1 MTKIIVIIVSLLLI
15 SGIVF
20 LYLGEMLQNN
30 EPKQYF
36 NQKEENLI
44 TIKMPVSGII
54 TPHHLVAKN
63 LIEKLFAQTA
73 KDNESVTI
81 DRIVLISPNHF
92 HVKGGD
98 LIVAN
103 ENISQNVVIDMELA
117 NTLNKKEYAYIN
129 NNAFKKEH
137 GIQGLI
143 PFVDKYFP
151 DVKVLPLMIEDG
163 TGDDRLDKLAD
174 YLVSDEV
181 EGNTLLILSS
191 DFSHELTSDISGIH
205 DIVAI
210 DAIENFDLDKVH
222 TLDTDCLGGLRL
234 IMQFSKKQGYENFE
248 LLANSSS
255 SEVYNNFFIG
265 ENTSYVTGQFKLGQ
279 KDQNQKRI
287 ANMLF
292 GGDVMLDR
300 TIRTTV
306 QRLSVS
312 YFTDKIHRI
321 FWAQDINMVNIEG
334 PITDNISVSN
344 VSMDNSNHFKFTF
357 SKEHTK
363 EFCDINRINMV
374 SIGNNHILNFGRD
387 GLKQTQEFL
396 EENDIDYVGVPEENA
411 ENIVFKDMGG
421 RKIAFVAY
429 NDFAPPSLE
438 KTIELVEQ
446 AKQNSDFTVVYP
458 HWGQEYN
465 KKMTKKQRD
474 TAHLLIDAGADLII
488 GAHPHVIEPVE
499 IYKNKVIFYSLGNF
513 VFDQYFNDDVRERML
528 INVMIDENDEIN
540 FVLTP
545 LWTNQFGQLEL
556 ADATRREK
564 ILKEMSQNSIVSDE
578 IREDI
583 HNGGF
588 DVSNQSS
595 VINNTL
601 KL

>member
-1 MTKIIVIIVSLLLI
+1 MTKIIIIIVSLLLVGCI
-15 SGIVF
+15 AF
-20 LYLGEMLQNN
+20 LYLGETSQNN

-36 NQKEENLI
+36 TQKEENLV
-44 TIKMPVSGII
+44 TVKMPISGII

-73 KDNESVTI
+73 KDNKKVVI

-92 HVKGGD
+92 HVSGGD

-103 ENISQNVVIDMELA
+103 KSIAENTNTDIELA
-117 NTLNKKEYAYIN
+117 NILNQKKYVYIN
-129 NNAFKKEH
+129 NNAFKEEH
-137 GIQGLI
+137 GIQVLI
-143 PFVDKYFP
+143 PFVNKYFP
-151 DVKVLPLMIEDG
+151 DAKILPLMIEDG
-163 TGDDRLDKLAD
+163 TSDDRIDELAN
-174 YLVSDEV
+174 YLASDEV
-181 EGNTLLILSS
+181 KGNTLLVLSS
-191 DFSHELTSDISGIH
+191 DFSHDLTPDISGVH
-205 DIVAI
+205 DRVAI
-210 DAIENFDLDKVH
+210 DTIENFDLDKVH
-222 TLDTDCLGGLRL
+222 SLDTDCLGGLRL

-248 LLANSSS
+248 LLANSNS

-279 KDQNQKRI
+279 KQQNQKRVV
-287 ANMLF
+287 NMLF

-300 TIRTTV
+300 TVRTAA
-306 QRLSVS
+306 QRLGVS

-321 FWAQDINMVNIEG
+321 FWAQDINMINIEG

-344 VSMDNSNHFKFTF
+344 VSMDNPNHFKFTF
-357 SKEHTK
+357 SKEQTK

-396 EENDIDYVGVPEENA
+396 DENNIDYVGVPA
-411 ENIVFKDMGG
+411 EDVKNIVYKNIND
-421 RKIAFVAY
+421 RKVAFIAY

-474 TAHLLIDAGADLII
+474 TAHSLIDAGADLIL
-488 GAHPHVIEPVE
+488 GAHPHVIEPIE

-513 VFDQYFNDDVRERML
+513 VFDQYFSNDVRERL
-528 INVMIDENDEIN
+528 LLNVMIDENDKIN

-545 LWTNQFGQLEL
+545 LWTNEFGQLEL
-556 ADATRREK
+556 ADTTRREK
-564 ILKEMSQNSIVSDE
+564 VLKEMSQNSIVSDE
-578 IREDI
+578 IRQDI
-583 HNGGF
+583 LKSRFNW
-588 DVSNQSS
+588 Q
-595 VINNTL
+595 IN
-601 KL
+601 K

>member
-1 MTKIIVIIVSLLLI
+1 MTKIIIIIVSLLLVG
-15 SGIVF
+15 GIAF
-20 LYLGEMLQNN
+20 LYLGKTLQNN
-30 EPKQYF
+30 EPKEYF
-36 NQKEENLI
+36 TQKEENLI
-44 TIKMPVSGII
+44 TVKMPISGII
-54 TPHHLVAKN
+54 TPHHLVAKD

-73 KDNESVTI
+73 KDNKKVVI

-92 HVKGGD
+92 HVSGGD

-103 ENISQNVVIDMELA
+103 KNIAQNVVIDMELA
-117 NTLNKKEYAYIN
+117 NVLNKKEYVYIN
-129 NNAFKKEH
+129 NDAFKEEH

-163 TGDDRLDKLAD
+163 TSNDRIDELAN
-174 YLVSDEV
+174 YLASDEV
-181 EGNTLLILSS
+181 KGNTLVVLSS
-191 DFSHELTSDISGIH
+191 DFSHDLTPDISGIH
-205 DIVAI
+205 DRVAI
-210 DAIENFDLDKVH
+210 DTIENFDLDKVH
-222 TLDTDCLGGLRL
+222 SLDTDCLSGLRL

-248 LLANSSS
+248 LLANSNS

-265 ENTSYVTGQFKLGQ
+265 ENTSYVTGRFKLGQ

-300 TIRTTV
+300 TVRTTV
-306 QRLSVS
+306 HRLSAS

-344 VSMDNSNHFKFTF
+344 VTMDNPNHFKFTF
-357 SKEHTK
+357 SKEQTK
-363 EFCDINRINMV
+363 EFCDINRINII

-387 GLKQTQEFL
+387 GLKQTQKFL
-396 EENDIDYVGVPEENA
+396 EENNIDYVGVPEENA
-411 ENIVFKDMGG
+411 KNIVYKDMGG

-429 NDFAPPSLE
+429 NDFASPSLE
-438 KTIELVEQ
+438 KTIELVER

-474 TAHLLIDAGADLII
+474 TAHLLVDAGADLIV

-513 VFDQYFNDDVRERML
+513 VFDQYFSNDVRERL
-528 INVMIDENDEIN
+528 LLNVMIDKNDEMN

-556 ADATRREK
+556 AGVVRREK
-564 ILKEMSQNSIVSDE
+564 VLKEISQNSIVSDE

-583 HNGGF
+583 HNGRF
-588 DVSNQSS
+588 NISNQ
-595 VINNTL
+595 
-601 KL
+601 

>member
-1 MTKIIVIIVSLLLI
+1 MTKIIIIIVSLLLVG
-15 SGIVF
+15 GIAF
-20 LYLGEMLQNN
+20 LYLGETLQNN
-30 EPKQYF
+30 EPKEYF
-36 NQKEENLI
+36 TQKEENLI
-44 TIKMPVSGII
+44 TVKMPISGII
-54 TPHHLVAKN
+54 TPHHLVAKD
-63 LIEKLFAQTA
+63 LIEKLFAQIA
-73 KDNESVTI
+73 KDNKKVVI

-92 HVKGGD
+92 HVSGGD

-103 ENISQNVVIDMELA
+103 KNIAQNVVIDMELA
-117 NTLNKKEYAYIN
+117 NVLNKKEYVYIN
-129 NNAFKKEH
+129 NDAFKEEH

-163 TGDDRLDKLAD
+163 TSNDRIDELAN
-174 YLVSDEV
+174 YLASDEV
-181 EGNTLLILSS
+181 KGNTLVVLSS
-191 DFSHELTSDISGIH
+191 DFSHDLTPDISGIH
-205 DIVAI
+205 DRVAI
-210 DAIENFDLDKVH
+210 DTIENFDLDKVH
-222 TLDTDCLGGLRL
+222 SLDTDCLSGLRL

-248 LLANSSS
+248 LLANSNS

-265 ENTSYVTGQFKLGQ
+265 ENTSYVTGRFKLGQ

-300 TIRTTV
+300 TVRTAV
-306 QRLSVS
+306 HRLGVP

-334 PITDNISVSN
+334 PITDNVSVSN
-344 VSMDNSNHFKFTF
+344 VMMNDPNHFKFTF
-357 SKEHTK
+357 DKKQTK
-363 EFCDINRINMV
+363 EFCNINRINTV
-374 SIGNNHILNFGRD
+374 SIGNNHILNFD
-387 GLKQTQEFL
+387 KEGLEQTRKFL
-396 EENDIDYVGVPEENA
+396 EENNIDYVGVPVEDVK
-411 ENIVFKDMGG
+411 NIVYKNIND
-421 RKIAFVAY
+421 RKVAFVAY

-438 KTIELVEQ
+438 KTIELVER

-474 TAHLLIDAGADLII
+474 TAHLLVDAGADLIV

-513 VFDQYFNDDVRERML
+513 VFDQYFSNDVRERL
-528 INVMIDENDEIN
+528 LLNVMIDENDEMN

-556 ADATRREK
+556 ADITRREK

-583 HNGGF
+583 HNGRF
-588 DVSNQSS
+588 NISNQ
-595 VINNTL
+595 
-601 KL
+601 